1 MTVAVVV
8 DSTSAITPK
17 LAKEFNLLLAPL
29 HLIWDKNEYADWVDL
44 STEEF
49 YARLKTAE
57 TLPTSSGSVQG
68 EFLDLFESLK
78 GKVDGVVAITLS
90 PDTPSAGYRSALMAK
105 ELVEG
110 IPIEVVDGNF
120 VVSALGLVA
129 TAAAK
134 VATRGGSLEEVI
146 EAAKTVIPKMNVFFN
161 PGSISYFIRGGRIAA
176 IDIESTEDSHIVSQK
191 DGKIVPI
198 EKYATRAEARRRL
211 RELLKEKAKKET
223 PLHVGIFHAMAMDE
237 AKELASE
244 IKSQYNCVEL
254 WIGEASPVVAI
265 HMSPE
270 SLGLAFYNE

>member
-8 DSTSAITPK
+8 DSSSAITPR

-29 HLIWDKNEYADWVDL
+29 HLMWDKNEYADWVDM

-49 YARLKTAE
+49 YTRLKTAE
-57 TLPTSSGSVQG
+57 TLPTTSGSVQG
-68 EFLDLFESLK
+68 EFLDLFERLK
-78 GKVDGVVAITLS
+78 GKVDGIVAITLS
-90 PDTPSAGYRSALMAK
+90 PNTPSTGYDSALMAK

-134 VATRGGSLEEVI
+134 VATQGGSSEEVI
-146 EAAKTVIPKMNVFFN
+146 KAAKTVISRMNVFFN
-161 PGSISYFIRGGRIAA
+161 PGSISYFIRGGRIASS
-176 IDIESTEDSHIVSQK
+176 DIESKEDSHIVSQK

-211 RELLKEKAKKET
+211 RELLTEKAKKET
-223 PLHVGIFHAMAMDE
+223 PLHVGIFHAAARDE
-237 AKELASE
+237 ADELARE
-244 IKSQYNCVEL
+244 IKSQYDCAEL

-265 HMSPE
+265 HMSAE